1 MAKNRHG
8 EPGTVMLEWR
18 PEFTVFR
25 NLAVRD
31 DEDGY

>member
-8 EPGTVMLEWR
+8 ETGTVMLEWQ

-25 NLAVRD
+25 NLSYQYD
-31 DEDGY
+31 DEDM